1 MENKKEFEKLVF
13 TLKEMKI
20 ENKKNFISLVEK
32 LSWIKN
38 ESPETEK
45 EKEFENKIEGVLLA
59 AEIVFDYADY
69 TDIVL
74 AAYQQ

>member
-59 AEIVFDYADY
+59 AKIVFDYADY